1 MESVVKSGANI
12 MQVDIPSDLESFVD
26 QEFATGRYGS
36 REEVI
41 IQALQWLR
49 DERQQAIAGIRQGLE
64 DAAAGRV
71 EPLADAFDDIRREFG
86 VTE

>member
-1 MESVVKSGANI
+1 

-26 QEFATGRYGS
+26 QEFATGSYGS
-36 REEVI
+36 REEVL

-49 DERQQAIAGIRQGLE
+49 DERQQAVAGIRQGLD
-64 DAAAGRV
+64 DAAGGRV
-71 EPLADAFDDIRREFG
+71 ESLADAFNDIRSEFG